1 MFSYLILLRGVIM
14 ESVVIAVSLIL
25 LICIGYFLIKRLDS
39 FLDEN
44 SKNINKDKDDN
55 SKK

>member
-1 MFSYLILLRGVIM
+1 M

-25 LICIGYFLIKRLDS
+25 LICIGYFLIKLLDS

-44 SKNINKDKDDN
+44 RRNINKDKDDN
-55 SKK
+55 IKE

>member
-1 MFSYLILLRGVIM
+1 MILLRGVIM

-44 SKNINKDKDDN
+44 SRNINKDKDDN